1 MSLTI
6 YFVLTHGCDGRIG
19 TRYDKLARN
28 FFSAVLL
35 TPPTRYRADNRHEVR
50 SICTLQHPAPRKGW
64 TMLLVETLHAMKS
77 GLLRAREIGTI
88 KA

>member
-1 MSLTI
+1 LSLTI
-6 YFVLTHGCDGRIG
+6 YFVLTHGCDGRTG

-28 FFSAVLL
+28 FYSAVLL
-35 TPPTRYRADNRHEVR
+35 TPPTRYRDDNRREVR
-50 SICTLQHPAPRKGW
+50 SICALQHPATRKGW
-64 TMLLVETLHAMKS
+64 IMLLVETLHEMKS

>member
-1 MSLTI
+1 MRKI
-6 YFVLTHGCDGRIG
+6 AG
-19 TRYDKLARN
+19 N

-35 TPPTRYRADNRHEVR
+35 TPTIRYRDDNQREVR
-50 SICTLQHPAPRKGW
+50 SICAFQHPASQDTRKGW
-64 TMLLVETLHAMKS
+64 TMLLVETLHAIKS